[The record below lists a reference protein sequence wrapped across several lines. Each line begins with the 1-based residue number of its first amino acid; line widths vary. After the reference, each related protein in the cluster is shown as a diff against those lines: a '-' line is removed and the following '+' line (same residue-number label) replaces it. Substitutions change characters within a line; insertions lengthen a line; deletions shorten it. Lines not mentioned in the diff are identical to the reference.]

1 MKDIKDI
8 VSYTLSDLSEG
19 LLSGMDAAFATA
31 DKFIDEDIL
40 KKWFTNDNCKITKKK
55 NGYVLRGNF
64 KTKDIEDTYNG
75 PKIVA
80 VYGNF
85 AISDTKLSSLE
96 GMFSEDAVIEGTFTI
111 ENNDN
116 LVSLKG
122 CPISVSTLVIANNK
136 NLKDIDIA
144 PNVLVNAYVS
154 KNGKKFKETQLR
166 AKMNVYKKI
175 FCSVENDDVEDA
187 LINESE
193 MINEAFKAPQLKLI
207 ADAIKRCT
215 KSNVKR
221 EDRFTLEYITAI
233 AWDKLEASKISEYD
247 NSDPKTITVIRNLT
261 YKKADGMF
269 ALMNAEG
276 EVYAIIYQKHYLTL
290 SPNAHYRS
298 IDKYTS
304 GNKISNQDMIDYISY
319 ADSFMFIDLKD
330 EDLVWALRSE
340 RRKAREG
347 ALAYR
352 KGYERTGKAEY
363 SWSQDVISDKNVR
376 YYQEIA
382 DENRERY
389 KTMVQQL
396 KAKKALT
403 SGNFD
408 NIKKRLDDIF
418 ARYTK
423 LLSKVYADPTKYSAW
438 DLDWLN
444 DKFYNVTKIDKYS
457 MRESGL
463 FRSIEVYF
471 NFLIEASKGSA
482 YMGRNNDVIQKIK
495 DLEETLLAN
504 IRVVDLKL
512 QEMEAK

>member
-8 VSYTLSDLSEG
+8 SNYTLSDLSEG
-19 LLSGMDAAFATA
+19 LLSGMDDVLAAG
-31 DKFIDEDIL
+31 DKYMDEEAL
-40 KKWFTNDNCKITKKK
+40 KKWFVNDNCKMTKKK

-64 KTKDIEDTYNG
+64 KTKDIEETYNG
-75 PKIVA
+75 PKIVG

-96 GMFSEDAVIEGTFTI
+96 GMFSDDCMIEGTFTI

-122 CPISVSTLVIANNK
+122 CPISVGTLVIANNK
-136 NLKDIDIA
+136 KLKDIDIA
-144 PNVLVNAYVS
+144 PNVLVNAYIS
-154 KNGKKFKETQLR
+154 KNGKKFKETDLR

-175 FCSVENDDVEDA
+175 FCSVENEEE

-193 MINEAFKAPQLKLI
+193 TINEAFKAPQLKLI

-221 EDRFTLEYITAI
+221 EDRFTLERITAI

-247 NSDPKTITVIRNLT
+247 NSDPKTITVIRGLV

-269 ALMNAEG
+269 ALMNTEG
-276 EVYAIIYQKHYLTL
+276 EVYAIIYQKQYLTL
-290 SPNAHYRS
+290 SPNTHYRS

-304 GNKISNQDMIDYISY
+304 GNKVSNQDMIDYISY

-330 EDLVWALRSE
+330 EDLVWDLRGE
-340 RRKAREG
+340 RRNARAG

-389 KTMVQQL
+389 KTMLQQL

-408 NIKKRLDDIF
+408 NIKKRLDAVF
-418 ARYTK
+418 ARYTA
-423 LLSKVYADPTKYSAW
+423 LLSKVYANPTKYSPW

-444 DKFYNVTKIDKYS
+444 DKFYTSTHSKYS
-457 MRESGL
+457 TTESGL

-482 YMGRNNDVIQKIK
+482 YMGRNNDVMQRIK

-504 IRVVDLKL
+504 IRAVEIKL
-512 QEMEAK
+512 SDMEAK

>member
-1 MKDIKDI
+1 MKDIKELGN
-8 VSYTLSDLSEG
+8 YMLSDLSEG
-19 LLSGMDAAFATA
+19 LLSGMDDVLAAG
-31 DKFIDEDIL
+31 DKYMDEEAL
-40 KKWFTNDNCKITKKK
+40 KKWFVNDSCKITKKK

-64 KTKDIEDTYNG
+64 KTKDIDTTYNG
-75 PKIVA
+75 PKIVG

-96 GMFSEDAVIEGTFTI
+96 GMFSDDCMIEGTFTI

-122 CPISVSTLVIANNK
+122 CPISVNTLVIANNK

-154 KNGKKFKETQLR
+154 KNGRKFKETDLR

-175 FCSVENDDVEDA
+175 FCSVENDEA

-193 MINEAFKAPQLKLI
+193 TINEAFKAPQLKLV

-215 KSNVKR
+215 KSTTAKEN
-221 EDRFTLEYITAI
+221 RFTLQRVTAI
-233 AWDKLEASKISEYD
+233 AWDKIEASKISEYD
-247 NSDPKTITVIRNLT
+247 NSDPKSLTVIRGLI

-269 ALMNAEG
+269 VLMNKNG
-276 EVYAIIYQKHYLTL
+276 EVYAIIYQKEVYNL
-290 SPNAHYRS
+290 SPERNYRG
-298 IDKYTS
+298 IDKYNS
-304 GNKISNQDMIDYISY
+304 GYKASNQDLIDSISN
-319 ADSFMFIDLKD
+319 ADSFMFIDLKG
-330 EDLVWALRSE
+330 ENLVWDLRSE

-347 ALAYR
+347 ALVYR
-352 KGYERTGKAEY
+352 KGYERTGKGEY
-363 SWSQDVISDKNVR
+363 SWSQDLISAKNIR

-423 LLSKVYADPTKYSAW
+423 LLSKVYADPTRYSAW
-438 DLDWLN
+438 DLEWLN

-457 MRESGL
+457 MRETGL
-463 FRSIEVYF
+463 FYAVERYF
-471 NFLIEASKGSA
+471 NFLIEASRGSA
-482 YMGRNNDVIQKIK
+482 YMGRDNDVMKKIK

-504 IRVVDLKL
+504 IRAVEIKL
-512 QEMEAK
+512 SEMEVK